1 MVWGVESLARV
12 EDAIAA
18 EDLNK
23 VHAMQGTITSN
34 LSLRLS
40 YEQIEQLAYRLLD
53 WGDLRIYRSEPGG
66 PVLAYRAQ
74 QGRPGRRDPDPGLAT
89 LRGEVLA
96 SGEPDIIED
105 TRQTRILAHPDP
117 DVRTV
122 VCYPL
127 RYANRV
133 IGTLE
138 LEHHKRYHYRA
149 RDRSALAA
157 IAGQISTA
165 LHIAE
170 LRRPLIETV
179 EQIGGQIHS
188 LARASASLRAPAQ
201 DLPLASPNMRPEALR
216 H

>member
-18 EDLNK
+18 ESLNK
-23 VHAMQGTITSN
+23 VHAMKGTITSN

-96 SGEPDIIED
+96 SGEPDIIEA
-105 TRQTRILAHPDP
+105 TRPT
-117 DVRTV
+117 
-122 VCYPL
+122 
-127 RYANRV
+127 
-133 IGTLE
+133 
-138 LEHHKRYHYRA
+138 
-149 RDRSALAA
+149 
-157 IAGQISTA
+157 
-165 LHIAE
+165 
-170 LRRPLIETV
+170 
-179 EQIGGQIHS
+179 
-188 LARASASLRAPAQ
+188 
-201 DLPLASPNMRPEALR
+201 
-216 H
+216 